1 MVDHPP
7 KRKILFDEPA
17 DGDDALAAVARGEAS
32 VGEVLARVREEQEL
46 EVADVAAHL
55 RIRESFLAALE
66 AGDLAHLPGQAYAI
80 GFVRSYAH
88 FLGLDGEQ
96 AVQLF
101 KIECQGGAAQAAL
114 VFPEPVAESRI
125 PRGAILLISVL
136 MAATAYGGW
145 YYLTSRDME
154 LADLVPHVP
163 ASLGGDAKMAGDTTK
178 TTASVPANVSK
189 SSELDSTAPAPT
201 APKPAPATEVAATAK
216 SEPKPEPKPGPQ
228 PEPEPAAQIDTAA
241 MPAPEPEP
249 QPVPQAAAIAEPAPQ
264 PAPQPAPAAAPA
276 PEPAPQPET
285 ATTPESAPAPS
296 TPTSAPA
303 PATQTAKTLAAI
315 EIRATADSWVQIRGT
330 SGRVVMMRILR
341 TGDSYKVPGEKGL
354 TLMTGNAGA
363 IEIMVD
369 GTIVPAIGPFGAVRR
384 DVALD
389 PVRLKAGTA
398 IAR

>member
-114 VFPEPVAESRI
+114 VFPDPVAESRI

-145 YYLTSRDME
+145 YYLTSRDMQ
-154 LADLVPHVP
+154 LVDLVPHVP
-163 ASLGGDAKMAGDTTK
+163 ASLGGDAKVAGDTTQ
-178 TTASVPANVSK
+178 TTASVPAAASK
-189 SSELDSTAPAPT
+189 SSESDGAAPT
-201 APKPAPATEVAATAK
+201 ETSPDTATASMASKPAPATEVAAIAK
-216 SEPKPEPKPGPQ
+216 PEPKPEPQ
-228 PEPEPAAQIDTAA
+228 
-241 MPAPEPEP
+241 PAP
-249 QPVPQAAAIAEPAPQ
+249 QLVPAIAEPAS
-264 PAPQPAPAAAPA
+264 QPAPAATPA

-285 ATTPESAPAPS
+285 AAVPKPKPAPPLATAATPESAQ
-296 TPTSAPA
+296 APA
-303 PATQTAKTLAAI
+303 PAAQIAKTLAAI
-315 EIRATADSWVQIRGT
+315 EIRAKADSWVQIRGT
-330 SGRVVMMRILR
+330 GGRVVMMRILR